1 MTSKMHRRNFVKG
14 SLAMLAAGQEASLAA
29 ASAQQKNQAAR
40 PQQTRNGTARA
51 NFFPGFKSM
60 RINTSGAAINAV
72 VGGSGPPVLLL
83 HGYPQTHIMWH
94 KVAPGLAERFTVV
107 AADLRGYGDSSK
119 PADGTNHS
127 NYSKRAMAKDQVEVM
142 THLGFEKF
150 AVVGHDKGSGVAS
163 RMSLD
168 YPDKIVKLAVFDTLP
183 SPLLTYRNLTKEW
196 ATGVYHWF
204 FLVQP
209 SPLPETMIANS
220 VEFYLRSRFE
230 RSPGAITPEAFAE
243 YLRCFRDPATIHATC
258 EDYRASASIDLEI
271 DEADWNKK
279 IACPVLSLWAERGNR
294 PPAFRNAIDFWK
306 QKAVEA
312 KGRAVRS
319 GHFIAEEVP
328 EETLAELRSFLTTS

>member
-40 PQQTRNGTARA
+40 PQQTRNGTAGA

-60 RINTSGAAINAV
+60 RINTSGATINAV

-83 HGYPQTHIMWH
+83 HGYPQTHVMWH

-142 THLGFEKF
+142 AHLGFEKF
-150 AVVGHDKGSGVAS
+150 AVIGHDKGSGVAS

-168 YPDKIVKLAVFDTLP
+168 YPDKITKLAVFDTLP

-243 YLRCFRDPATIHATC
+243 YLR
-258 EDYRASASIDLEI
+258 ASAIRPRFTPHAKTTAPAPASIWKSTRPIGTRKLRVRF
-271 DEADWNKK
+271 
-279 IACPVLSLWAERGNR
+279 CPCGPNEGIVLRLFAMPLTSGNR
-294 PPAFRNAIDFWK
+294 KLWRRKAGLSAAATLS
-306 QKAVEA
+306 QKRCR
-312 KGRAVRS
+312 KKRW
-319 GHFIAEEVP
+319 P
-328 EETLAELRSFLTTS
+328 N

>member
-1 MTSKMHRRNFVKG
+1 MTSKTQRREFLKG
-14 SLAMLAAGQEASLAA
+14 SLGMLAA
-29 ASAQQKNQAAR
+29 AQAR
-40 PQQTRNGTARA
+40 NTAPRA
-51 NFFPGFKSM
+51 NFFPGFKPV
-60 RINTSGAAINAV
+60 RVKTSGATINAV
-72 VGGSGPPVLLL
+72 MGGSGPPVLML
-83 HGYPQTHIMWH
+83 HGYPQTHVMWH

-119 PADGTNHS
+119 PPDGPNHS
-127 NYSKRAMAKDQVEVM
+127 NYSKRAMAKDQMEVM

-163 RMSLD
+163 RLALD
-168 YPDKIVKLAVFDTLP
+168 YPDKVTKLAVFDTLP

-271 DEADWNKK
+271 DEADWTKK
-279 IACPVLSLWAERGNR
+279 ITCPVLSLWAERGNR

-306 QKAVEA
+306 EKAPNA
-312 KGRAVRS
+312 RGHALRC

-328 EETLAELRSFLTTS
+328 EETLAELRSFLTAS

>member
-40 PQQTRNGTARA
+40 PQQTRNGTAGA

-83 HGYPQTHIMWH
+83 HGYPQTHVMWH

-168 YPDKIVKLAVFDTLP
+168 YPDKITKLAVFDTLP

-294 PPAFRNAIDFWK
+294 PPAFRNAVDFWK
-306 QKAVEA
+306 QKAVQA
-312 KGRAVRS
+312 KGRALGS
-319 GHFIAEEVP
+319 GHLSQKRCRKKRWP
-328 EETLAELRSFLTTS
+328 N

>member
-1 MTSKMHRRNFVKG
+1 MTSKPHRRNFLKG
-14 SLAMLAAGQEASLAA
+14 SLGVLAAGQAKNLLG
-29 ASAQQKNQAAR
+29 ASAQQKNPATR
-40 PQQTRNGTARA
+40 PQQAGNPAARA

-60 RINTSGAAINAV
+60 RINTSGAIINAV
-72 VGGSGPPVLLL
+72 VGGSGPPIIML
-83 HGYPQTHIMWH
+83 HGYPQTHVMWH
-94 KVAPGLAERFTVV
+94 KVAPGLAERFTIV

-119 PADGTNHS
+119 PPDGPNHA

-163 RMSLD
+163 RMALD
-168 YPDKIVKLAVFDTLP
+168 YPDKVTKLAVFDTLP

-196 ATGVYHWF
+196 AEGVYHWF
-204 FLVQP
+204 LLVQP
-209 SPLPETMIANS
+209 NPLPETLIANS

-258 EDYRASASIDLEI
+258 EDYRAGAGIDLEI
-271 DEADWNKK
+271 DDADWNKK

-306 QKAVEA
+306 QKAVDA
-312 KGRAVRS
+312 KGKALRS
-319 GHFIAEEVP
+319 GHFMAEEVP
-328 EETLAELRSFLTTS
+328 QETLAELRSFLT

>member
-40 PQQTRNGTARA
+40 PQQTRNGTAGA

-83 HGYPQTHIMWH
+83 HGYPQTHVMWH

-150 AVVGHDKGSGVAS
+150 AVVGHDKGSGVAT

-168 YPDKIVKLAVFDTLP
+168 Y
-183 SPLLTYRNLTKEW
+183 
-196 ATGVYHWF
+196 
-204 FLVQP
+204 
-209 SPLPETMIANS
+209 
-220 VEFYLRSRFE
+220 
-230 RSPGAITPEAFAE
+230 
-243 YLRCFRDPATIHATC
+243 
-258 EDYRASASIDLEI
+258 
-271 DEADWNKK
+271 
-279 IACPVLSLWAERGNR
+279 
-294 PPAFRNAIDFWK
+294 
-306 QKAVEA
+306 
-312 KGRAVRS
+312 
-319 GHFIAEEVP
+319 P
-328 EETLAELRSFLTTS
+328 EETLAELRSFLTAS

>member
-1 MTSKMHRRNFVKG
+1 MTSKMHRRNFWKG
-14 SLAMLAAGQEASLAA
+14 SLGMLAA
-29 ASAQQKNQAAR
+29 ASVQQRNPAAR
-40 PQQTRNGTARA
+40 PQQTRNGAARA

-60 RINTSGAAINAV
+60 RINTSGATINAV
-72 VGGSGPPVLLL
+72 VGGSGPPVIML
-83 HGYPQTHIMWH
+83 HGYPQTHVMWH

-119 PADGTNHS
+119 PPDGPNHA
-127 NYSKRAMAKDQVEVM
+127 NYSKRAMARDQVEVM

-150 AVVGHDKGSGVAS
+150 AVVGHDKGSGVAT
-163 RMSLD
+163 RTSLD
-168 YPDKIVKLAVFDTLP
+168 YPDKVTKLAVFDTLP
-183 SPLLTYRNLTKEW
+183 SSLITYRNLTKEW
-196 ATGVYHWF
+196 ATGLYHWF

-209 SPLPETMIANS
+209 SPLPETLIANS

-243 YLRCFRDPATIHATC
+243 YLRCFRDAATIHATC
-258 EDYRASASIDLEI
+258 EDYRASAGIDLEI

-294 PPAFRNAIDFWK
+294 PPAFRNAVDFWK
-306 QKAVEA
+306 QKAVQA
-312 KGRAVRS
+312 KGRALGS